1 MLLTLLLLLCAQRC
15 EPAELFLTVS
25 PSQPVE
31 GNSMNLTCR
40 TRPPLQIGI
49 RLQFC
54 FFKDVSVLG
63 PSWTDS
69 PELRVPAL
77 TRAHSGSYW
86 CAARTTEAAPKT
98 LRSRRV
104 QILVRRVPV
113 HTVSLE
119 TRPPGGRVME
129 GETLVLVCVAAGG
142 TGDITFRWYRG
153 PLGSKLGE
161 RTQPSLAAEFE
172 VPAVREGEETYYC
185 AADNGH
191 GPSLSGLV
199 SIAVGIPVSQ
209 PVLTVQAPGA
219 EKAAG
224 EAVELHCEAARGSP
238 PILYLFYHEDVRLG
252 SRSAPFGGGAS
263 FNLSLTADH
272 SGNYSC
278 EADNGRGPRR
288 SEVVPLHV
296 TVPAEDGESLPPAIL
311 EGLLGS
317 LGLTAVALIVCCWLK
332 RRAGRRSARDPPRSP
347 PSPAP
352 RESSYLNSA
361 APVQQQPIYEN
372 VNVVSGGE
380 VYSLVYHTQQ
390 ERQSAA
396 APSLRTRVQGT
407 DPSAIYSRVNTA
419 STSDDDYE
427 DAM

>member
-15 EPAELFLTVS
+15 EPA
-25 PSQPVE
+25 
-31 GNSMNLTCR
+31 G
-40 TRPPLQIGI
+40 
-49 RLQFC
+49 
-54 FFKDVSVLG
+54 
-63 PSWTDS
+63 
-69 PELRVPAL
+69 
-77 TRAHSGSYW
+77 
-86 CAARTTEAAPKT
+86 
-98 LRSRRV
+98 
-104 QILVRRVPV
+104 VPV

>member
-15 EPAELFLTVS
+15 EPA
-25 PSQPVE
+25 
-31 GNSMNLTCR
+31 G
-40 TRPPLQIGI
+40 
-49 RLQFC
+49 
-54 FFKDVSVLG
+54 
-63 PSWTDS
+63 
-69 PELRVPAL
+69 
-77 TRAHSGSYW
+77 
-86 CAARTTEAAPKT
+86 
-98 LRSRRV
+98 
-104 QILVRRVPV
+104 VPV

-296 TVPAEDGESLPPAIL
+296 TGQPA
-311 EGLLGS
+311 
-317 LGLTAVALIVCCWLK
+317 
-332 RRAGRRSARDPPRSP
+332 
-347 PSPAP
+347 
-352 RESSYLNSA
+352 
-361 APVQQQPIYEN
+361 
-372 VNVVSGGE
+372 
-380 VYSLVYHTQQ
+380 
-390 ERQSAA
+390 
-396 APSLRTRVQGT
+396 
-407 DPSAIYSRVNTA
+407 
-419 STSDDDYE
+419 
-427 DAM
+427 